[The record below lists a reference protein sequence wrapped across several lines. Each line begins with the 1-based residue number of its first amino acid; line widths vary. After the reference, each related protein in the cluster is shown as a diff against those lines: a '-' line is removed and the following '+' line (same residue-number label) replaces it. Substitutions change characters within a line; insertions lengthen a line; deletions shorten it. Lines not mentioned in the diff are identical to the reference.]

1 MSCHGEHLPRYLDM
15 LSWSVTVAKAKTTQH
30 SHPIHQLVGAPSVS
44 WLHTFMRYQSKENT
58 GEEMLVPI
66 QILINLCFICNLAF
80 LTATDGCFY
89 FIFTVKRKGHCPIKA
104 NGKVGQSEASHIIL
118 VLNLHVAVTTFA
130 MNAVDSL
137 CAQE

>member
-1 MSCHGEHLPRYLDM
+1 
-15 LSWSVTVAKAKTTQH
+15 
-30 SHPIHQLVGAPSVS
+30 
-44 WLHTFMRYQSKENT
+44 MRYQSKENT